1 MCHYTWLDWFVSLGS
16 VGPEQYWELMKW
28 DGDGHL
34 AFPSL
39 VSGMYCFDF
48 VSNNKGDFLPGYVSR
63 MHQKEGLCFGYSPVK
78 AFSFATDAGLG
89 LHECTVPSLVRMV
102 ATTVTGVMST
112 ACSCAQLSAAL
123 SRTMLGCCAGAVC
136 KLQVSLSQGKPPGGK
151 NLPENYWR

>member
-1 MCHYTWLDWFVSLGS
+1 MAG
-16 VGPEQYWELMKW
+16 
-28 DGDGHL
+28 
-34 AFPSL
+34 L
-39 VSGMYCFDF
+39 VSGPVEF
-48 VSNNKGDFLPGYVSR
+48 VLKNHHLAKYELEAG

-102 ATTVTGVMST
+102 ATAVTGVMST

-151 NLPENYWR
+151 NHPENYWR